1 MNFADI
7 KINENI
13 KKSLNELNFIK
24 TTEIQSEAIPFLLKN
39 KKDLIALAQTGTGK
53 TAAFGIP
60 IVNQIISEENHTQS
74 IILCPT
80 RELCIQITSK
90 ITHNESKTMQKH
102 KKDKRIRYHRA
113 IFEKWN

>member
-13 KKSLNELNFIK
+13 KKSLKELNFIK

-80 RELCIQITSK
+80 RELCIQITKDFENYSKYLNIK
-90 ITHNESKTMQKH
+90 ITAVYGGQ
-102 KKDKRIRYHRA
+102 I
-113 IFEKWN
+113 